1 MKAETLPFG
10 LFVAR
15 LKPFFKTYAPKAL
28 KPAYAGTVVLFIWL
42 CAQFYL
48 PGKGFTYL
56 IKFGEKES
64 ARYVPALKAINHYEE
79 EDTNGYDAQYYAQ
92 IAMRPWLSN
101 PALRR
106 AVDSLPYRARRI
118 LFCWT
123 AYGLALGDQAAA
135 LHIYAVQNI
144 AAWLLLA
151 AVLLHWFP
159 PKSWGNFFRWFGVLF
174 SFGLCLSVRGSL
186 VDGPSL
192 LLIAIGMWLAE
203 RGHPWW
209 SAGVLG
215 VSGLGKETNVI
226 AGAVFAPG
234 NFGDARG
241 WGRAVQRGLVVVLP
255 LAIWLLVLKLWLG
268 SGGDVGARNFD
279 WPFFAYARKWK
290 EIAAVFKTDAAG
302 SIGVWSALIMIAL
315 SAQWLFFVLRPRW
328 SNPWWRVGA
337 GYAALMVVLGD
348 AVWEG
353 YPGAAARVLL
363 PMILAF
369 NILVPRGRAWWFL
382 LLLGNSTM
390 FFSSDTL
397 KAPGRES
404 FVLSGPRVLRI
415 AEPSGKIL
423 EAYFS
428 ENEWFGPERSRFDFW
443 RWSRGAADVVLRNPH
458 PFPLIVD
465 VTFDLK
471 SNDEREVV
479 VKQGDHVLWTGDTV
493 RTLRRV
499 ELRAIKLNPGETV
512 WRFETDKPPLLPV
525 NGDLRKVAF
534 SLRNLEL
541 TAVKKAETETP

>member
-1 MKAETLPFG
+1 
-10 LFVAR
+10 
-15 LKPFFKTYAPKAL
+15 
-28 KPAYAGTVVLFIWL
+28 
-42 CAQFYL
+42 
-48 PGKGFTYL
+48 
-56 IKFGEKES
+56 
-64 ARYVPALKAINHYEE
+64 
-79 EDTNGYDAQYYAQ
+79 
-92 IAMRPWLSN
+92 
-101 PALRR
+101 
-106 AVDSLPYRARRI
+106 
-118 LFCWT
+118 
-123 AYGLALGDQAAA
+123 
-135 LHIYAVQNI
+135 
-144 AAWLLLA
+144 
-151 AVLLHWFP
+151 
-159 PKSWGNFFRWFGVLF
+159 
-174 SFGLCLSVRGSL
+174 
-186 VDGPSL
+186 
-192 LLIAIGMWLAE
+192 
-203 RGHPWW
+203 
-209 SAGVLG
+209 
-215 VSGLGKETNVI
+215 
-226 AGAVFAPG
+226 
-234 NFGDARG
+234 
-241 WGRAVQRGLVVVLP
+241 
-255 LAIWLLVLKLWLG
+255 
-268 SGGDVGARNFD
+268 
-279 WPFFAYARKWK
+279 
-290 EIAAVFKTDAAG
+290 
-302 SIGVWSALIMIAL
+302 MIAL